1 MLSIKIITVG
11 KLKEKFYLE
20 ACKEYLK
27 RLKTMAN
34 VEILE
39 LPEEVNRPDGLE
51 REAVKIF
58 EALPKQCYV
67 CAMCIEGKLLDSVAF
82 ADKFTEIQN
91 RGFSSVAILIGSSNG
106 LADEVK
112 KRADF
117 KLSMSPMTFPHHL
130 ARVMVLEQVYRA
142 LAINA
147 GSKYHK

>member
-1 MLSIKIITVG
+1 MLSVKIITVG

-27 RLKTMAN
+27 RLKPMAN

-39 LPEEVNRPDGLE
+39 LQEEVNKSDGLE
-51 REAVKIF
+51 REAVKVL
-58 EALPKQCYV
+58 EAIPKQAYV
-67 CAMCIEGKLLDSVAF
+67 IAMCIEGKLIDSVALAEKF
-82 ADKFTEIQN
+82 ADIQT
-91 RGFSSVAILIGSSNG
+91 RGYSSIVLVIGSSNG
-106 LADEVK
+106 LAPVVK
-112 KRADF
+112 QRADF